1 MKVTAIIMAGGKGKR
16 LSLPIEKPLLRVSGK
31 PVIDYVLASLKKS
44 KNVESVVVTVSK
56 FTPKTATYLKLHGV
70 KVLKTPGEEYVADLA
85 YTIKALK
92 LNTVLAVGADLPLG
106 TSQIIDD
113 VIVHFAACGKPSMA
127 VVVPA
132 TTRRQLGMGP
142 GYSLEHCGENVVY
155 AGINMIDGKSVD
167 DGELEEEVY
176 VIDRPEVA
184 VNINTVEELQVAR
197 EQFLQLHS

>member
-92 LNTVLAVGADLPLG
+92 LNTVLAVGADLPLI